1 MKASLKKLGVLALL
15 LGCLAL
21 ALGSTGCSGHEQW
34 RRPGWIIPN
43 R

>member
-1 MKASLKKLGVLALL
+1 MKALL
-15 LGCLAL
+15 LKFGYFALVLGGLAMVFS
-21 ALGSTGCSGHEQW
+21 STGCSGHEQW